1 MKATFCFQDF
11 SGRLKKELEGVLVV
25 VVVVG
30 KCGTLLS
37 FVQFEKKISIG
48 NFSSLV
54 FLFIL

>member
-11 SGRLKKELEGVLVV
+11 SGRLKKELEGVLLV

-37 FVQFEKKISIG
+37 FVQFEKK
-48 NFSSLV
+48 NKYW
-54 FLFIL
+54 